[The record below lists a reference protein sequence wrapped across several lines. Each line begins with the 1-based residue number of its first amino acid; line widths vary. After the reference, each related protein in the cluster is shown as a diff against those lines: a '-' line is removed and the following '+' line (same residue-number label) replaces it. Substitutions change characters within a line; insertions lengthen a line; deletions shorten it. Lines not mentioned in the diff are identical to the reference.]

1 MAMINRILIHNS
13 PAFKEVELY
22 LQGGFNVFS
31 GASGSG
37 KSVFMESLL
46 AIFGI
51 KESNADLIEANIDLS
66 HIKFDWDS
74 YGIPNDSENEIVL
87 SILKKDKT
95 RYFLNHTSS
104 SRKRLNDIVSGFAKH
119 ISTKGGDELS
129 AQNLLKILDN
139 FIAKTHRMHLDLLK
153 KYEQDFILLQ
163 EAQKQLKDLESKEAN
178 IATLKEFATFEIQKI
193 ESIQPKEGEYE
204 ELLALK
210 KMLSKQERIK
220 EQMYKVRE
228 ALNATQSFEEF
239 LSLIDE
245 QCPTLLDGL
254 SEFEAVVE
262 TQEERLSEIETLD
275 PESML
280 DKITAYAELNR
291 RFGGVKEALTYMEEQ
306 KQKLKE
312 YENLHFDKQELEKQI
327 KTLSESCKSGAKEL
341 FINRSKSLDALNA
354 KITQFCTQLRLKP
367 SALELQKVEMQKS
380 GNCEL
385 VLKLS
390 GADISVLSS
399 GEYNR
404 LRLAIMCIDTELTPR
419 SGILVLDEID
429 ANLSGEESEGVARI
443 LKTLSKDYQIF
454 AISHQTHMPSLADTH
469 YLVKKSKDSSII
481 TKLDFEGRVKEIARM
496 ISGANIT
503 NEAME
508 FARKHLSTSFE

>member
-1 MAMINRILIHNS
+1 MINRILIHNS

-37 KSVFMESLL
+37 KSVFMESLT

-51 KESNADLIEANIDLS
+51 KESNADLIEANIDVS
-66 HIKFDWDS
+66 RIKFDWDS

-104 SRKRLNDIVSGFAKH
+104 SKKRLNDIVSGFAKH

-129 AQNLLKILDN
+129 SKNLLRILDN
-139 FIAKTHRMHLDLLK
+139 FIIKQHKAHLDLLQN
-153 KYEQDFILLQ
+153 YERDFTLLQ
-163 EAQKQLKDLESKEAN
+163 DAQKQLKELESKEAN

-245 QCPTLLDGL
+245 KCPALLDGL
-254 SEFEAVVE
+254 SEFEAIVE
-262 TQEERLSEIETLD
+262 MQEERLSEIEGLN

-280 DKITAYAELNR
+280 DKIAALAELNR
-291 RFGGVKEALTYMEEQ
+291 RFGGVKEALAYVEEQ

-312 YENLHFDKQELEKQI
+312 YENLHFDKQELEKQVKI
-327 KTLSESCKSGAKEL
+327 LSESCKNGAKEL
-341 FINRSKSLDALNA
+341 YTNRSNFLEQLNA
-354 KITQFCTQLRLKP
+354 KITQLCVKLRLKP
-367 SALELQKVEMQKS
+367 SVLVLQEVAMHSK

-385 VLKLS
+385 GLKL
-390 GADISVLSS
+390 GEADVSVLSS

-404 LRLAIMCIDTELTPR
+404 LRLAMMCIDTELTHR

-429 ANLSGEESEGVARI
+429 ANLSGEESEGVAQI
-443 LKTLSKDYQIF
+443 LKMLSKDYQIF

-469 YLVKKSKDSSII
+469 YLVEKSQDSSII

-508 FARKHLSTSFE
+508 FARKHLNALKD

>member
-1 MAMINRILIHNS
+1 MINRILIHNS

-51 KESNADLIEANIDLS
+51 KESNADLIEANIDVS
-66 HIKFDWDS
+66 RIKFDWDS
-74 YGIPNDSENEIVL
+74 YGIPNDLENEIVL
-87 SILKKDKT
+87 SIVKKDKT

-104 SRKRLNDIVSGFAKH
+104 SKKRLNELVCGFAKH
-119 ISTKGGDELS
+119 ISTKSGDELS
-129 AQNLLKILDN
+129 PQNLLRILDYL
-139 FIAKTHRMHLDLLK
+139 IAKTHKAHLELLTN
-153 KYEQDFILLQ
+153 YERDFLALQ
-163 EAQKQLKDLESKEAN
+163 EAQKQLKDVESKEAN

-193 ESIQPKEGEYE
+193 QSLQPKEGEYE

-228 ALNATQSFEEF
+228 ALQATQHFEEF

-245 QCPTLLDGL
+245 KCPTLLEGL
-254 SEFEAVVE
+254 SEFEAIME
-262 TQEERLSEIETLD
+262 RQEERLSEIEGLN

-280 DKITAYAELNR
+280 DKIAAYAELNR
-291 RFGGVKEALTYMEEQ
+291 RFGGVKEALAYVEEQ
-306 KQKLKE
+306 KLKLKE
-312 YENLHFDKQELEKQI
+312 YENLTFNKQELEKQI
-327 KTLSESCKSGAKEL
+327 KVLRESCENMAKKL
-341 FINRSKSLDALNA
+341 FDNRSKSLEALNT
-354 KITQFCTQLRLKP
+354 KITELCTQLRLKA
-367 SALELQKVEMQKS
+367 SVLKLQEVAMQKS

-385 VLKLS
+385 ILKL
-390 GADISVLSS
+390 GDADVSVLSS

-429 ANLSGEESEGVARI
+429 ANLSGEESEGAAKI
-443 LKTLSKDYQIF
+443 LKMLSKDYQIF

-469 YLVKKSKDSSII
+469 YLVEKAQDSSVI

-508 FARKHLSTSFE
+508 FARKHLKALKE

>member
-1 MAMINRILIHNS
+1 MINRILIHNS
-13 PAFKEVELY
+13 PAFKDVELY

-66 HIKFDWDS
+66 RIKFDWDN
-74 YGIPNDSENEIVL
+74 YGIPNDLENEIVL

-104 SRKRLNDIVSGFAKH
+104 SKKRLNDIVSGFAKH
-119 ISTKGGDELS
+119 ISTKGGDELNS
-129 AQNLLKILDN
+129 QNILRILDN
-139 FIAKTHRMHLDLLK
+139 FIAKTHKAHLDLLE
-153 KYEQDFILLQ
+153 KYQQDFMLLQ
-163 EAQKQLKDLESKEAN
+163 EAQKQLKELESKEAN

-193 ESIQPKEGEYE
+193 QSIQPKEGEYE

-245 QCPTLLDGL
+245 KCPALLDGL
-254 SEFEAVVE
+254 SELEAIVE
-262 TQEERLSEIETLD
+262 RQEERLSEIESLE

-280 DKITAYAELNR
+280 DKIAAYAELNR
-291 RFGGVKEALTYMEEQ
+291 RFGGVKEALAYVEEQ
-306 KQKLKE
+306 KSKLKE
-312 YENLHFDKQELEKQI
+312 YENLDSNKQELQKQL
-327 KTLSESCKSGAKEL
+327 KTLSESCENAAKEL
-341 FINRSKSLDALNA
+341 FINRSKSLDTLNA
-354 KITQFCTQLRLKP
+354 KITELCTQLRLKP
-367 SALELQKVEMQKS
+367 SVLELQEVAMQKS
-380 GNCEL
+380 GNCEIML
-385 VLKLS
+385 RL
-390 GADISVLSS
+390 GDADVSVLSS

-404 LRLAIMCIDTELTPR
+404 LRLALMCIDTELTPR

-443 LKTLSKDYQIF
+443 LKMLSKDYQIF

-469 YLVKKSKDSSII
+469 YLVEKTKDSSVI

-508 FARKHLSTSFE
+508 FARKHLSASFE

>member
-1 MAMINRILIHNS
+1 M
-13 PAFKEVELY
+13 
-22 LQGGFNVFS
+22 LQN
-31 GASGSG
+31 
-37 KSVFMESLL
+37 
-46 AIFGI
+46 
-51 KESNADLIEANIDLS
+51 
-66 HIKFDWDS
+66 
-74 YGIPNDSENEIVL
+74 
-87 SILKKDKT
+87 
-95 RYFLNHTSS
+95 
-104 SRKRLNDIVSGFAKH
+104 
-119 ISTKGGDELS
+119 
-129 AQNLLKILDN
+129 
-139 FIAKTHRMHLDLLK
+139 
-153 KYEQDFILLQ
+153 YERDFTLLQ
-163 EAQKQLKDLESKEAN
+163 DAQKQLKELESKEAN

-245 QCPTLLDGL
+245 KCPALLDGL
-254 SEFEAVVE
+254 SEFEAIVE
-262 TQEERLSEIETLD
+262 MQEERLSEIEGLN

-280 DKITAYAELNR
+280 DKIAALAELNR
-291 RFGGVKEALTYMEEQ
+291 RFGGVKEALAYVEEQ

-312 YENLHFDKQELEKQI
+312 YENLHFDKQELEKQVKI
-327 KTLSESCKSGAKEL
+327 LSESCKNGAKEL
-341 FINRSKSLDALNA
+341 YTNRSNFLEQLNA
-354 KITQFCTQLRLKP
+354 KITQLCVKLRLKP
-367 SALELQKVEMQKS
+367 SVLVLQEVAMHSK

-385 VLKLS
+385 GLKL
-390 GADISVLSS
+390 GEADVSVLSS

-404 LRLAIMCIDTELTPR
+404 LRLAMMCIDTELTPR

-429 ANLSGEESEGVARI
+429 ANLSGEESEGVAQI
-443 LKTLSKDYQIF
+443 LKMLSKDYQIF

-469 YLVKKSKDSSII
+469 YLVEKSQDSSII

-508 FARKHLSTSFE
+508 FARKHLNALKD